1 MHLFL
6 DEAGNTGGIIDKNE
20 KLNYGTQRHF
30 CLAAVVAEDIQS
42 IQLLRQKYDVFK
54 SQFASEKELKGNSL
68 FKKENNDALEYFLDN
83 ILDDKHFSIC
93 LYDKK
98 FYLASLLVFVI
109 LGESTRETFP
119 VEYYSLVSDLSQ
131 ENDEL
136 FATFCKLTK
145 QATAESIHK
154 LFEYLKNYSYKHI
167 PSTQNRL
174 VQAVSEIQR
183 CGIEETFTNDFLKF
197 GSYSNRKFANLIN
210 LNALSEL
217 LEMIEIEHH
226 CDTRKIDIVH
236 DKISGVDKILKQELK
251 HFDISIRFADSQD
264 DELIQLA
271 DNVASVFCKIIN
283 TIVRCWDT
291 KTEWSPENEW
301 ILTQSSRFFRKIGTQ
316 NIKFTI
322 PIQSWAL
329 SFCVMEMFDSEYPKE
344 MRKNIFFNPR
354 YQYWNRA
361 IIQNII
367 ELDFSRHAACFDKLY
382 PNSERQT

>member
-1 MHLFL
+1 M
-6 DEAGNTGGIIDKNE
+6 
-20 KLNYGTQRHF
+20 
-30 CLAAVVAEDIQS
+30 
-42 IQLLRQKYDVFK
+42 
-54 SQFASEKELKGNSL
+54 
-68 FKKENNDALEYFLDN
+68 
-83 ILDDKHFSIC
+83 
-93 LYDKK
+93 
-98 FYLASLLVFVI
+98 
-109 LGESTRETFP
+109 
-119 VEYYSLVSDLSQ
+119 
-131 ENDEL
+131 
-136 FATFCKLTK
+136 
-145 QATAESIHK
+145 
-154 LFEYLKNYSYKHI
+154 
-167 PSTQNRL
+167 
-174 VQAVSEIQR
+174 
-183 CGIEETFTNDFLKF
+183 KF

-329 SFCVMEMFDSEYPKE
+329 SFCVMEMFDS
-344 MRKNIFFNPR
+344 
-354 YQYWNRA
+354 
-361 IIQNII
+361 
-367 ELDFSRHAACFDKLY
+367 
-382 PNSERQT
+382 